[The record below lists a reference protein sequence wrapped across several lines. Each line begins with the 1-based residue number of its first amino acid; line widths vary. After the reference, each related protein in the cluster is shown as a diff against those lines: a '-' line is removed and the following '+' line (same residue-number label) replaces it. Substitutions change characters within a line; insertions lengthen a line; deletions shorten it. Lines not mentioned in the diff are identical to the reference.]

1 LNLAGAAH
9 LELHHG
15 TQPLVLERLAL
26 LGYLLEPRPDG
37 VGPAGRRRRAGR
49 SDRGRG
55 WGGRGWGSS
64 GLSRYRAPHTIGQS
78 RVLGQALAQ
87 ALAFR
92 I

>member
-1 LNLAGAAH
+1 LYLACATE

-15 TQPLVLERLAL
+15 SQPLVIESLAF
-26 LGYLLEPRPDG
+26 LGYLLEPAPDG

-49 SDRGRG
+49 SDRGGG
-55 WGGRGWGSS
+55 WGGWGGG

-78 RVLGQALAQ
+78 RVLGQSLAQ
-87 ALAFR
+87 ALAFS